1 MMLRFPRPPFSLKMQ
16 LTVVFGALV
25 VLASIGIT
33 WGLSEMLRERVR
45 ADAGRSLALIASNA
59 AQLFSAGLQ
68 KNAEVADTLVR
79 REALWADGL
88 DSTTVKQTVEML
100 DATLSNA
107 AWVGVADISGQVRSS
122 TRGMLLGAS
131 VLERPWFKEASK
143 GLFVGDLHA
152 AKLLASLL
160 PAAASGE
167 PLRFVDY
174 AAPIQRDGHT
184 IGVLGVHVNWDW
196 AAEVIGTVL
205 PAEARARGIE
215 VFIFDRQGDVI
226 YSPDGKSQQLAKAG
240 VRMPALA
247 PTPSVLKW
255 HDGDAFLT
263 ASAQLP
269 SHHKVSDLGWTVVA
283 REPAA
288 VAFAAVS
295 QTTRSALVIGVLI
308 AMVAALLAGIAAHRF
323 GTDVNRMVRAVRD
336 VESGMTDVSIPQV
349 ASSAEMRTLSQAI
362 AGMTHRLMTAREALE
377 QQVRERTLEL
387 QVANAELGRQ
397 AQTDALTGLLNRR
410 VFDPMLERALA
421 DARRTRR
428 ALSVLMVDAD
438 HFKRINDVHGH
449 PVGDAVLRMLADTL
463 RERLRASDVIAR
475 FGGEE
480 FGVLLPE
487 TGAEAALTTAQAL
500 VDAIA
505 ARSDPVWGTVTVSI
519 GVATCNDGHTPG
531 AELIR
536 QADVALYRAKAEGR
550 NRVCAHQRGSGDS
563 AAPADRS
570 PDAQATAVRTS
581 LQP

>member
-1 MMLRFPRPPFSLKMQ
+1 MMLRFLRPPFSLKMQ

-25 VLASIGIT
+25 VLASVAIT

-45 ADAGRSLALIASNA
+45 ADAGRSLAFIASNA

-68 KNAEVADTLVR
+68 KNADVVDTLVR
-79 REALWADGL
+79 RDALWADGL
-88 DSTTVKQTVEML
+88 DSRSVKQTIEML

-107 AWVGVADISGQVRSS
+107 AWVGVADTSGQVRSA
-122 TRGMLLGAS
+122 TGDMLLGVS
-131 VLERPWFKEASK
+131 VLERPWFKEARN
-143 GLFVGDLHA
+143 GLFVGDLHV
-152 AKLLASLL
+152 AKLLSSLL

-174 AAPIQRDGHT
+174 AAPIQRDGKT

-205 PAEARARGIE
+205 PAEARDRGIE

-226 YSPDGKSQQLAKAG
+226 YSPDGKSQQLAKDG

-247 PTPSVLKW
+247 STPAVLQW
-255 HDGDAFLT
+255 HDGAAFLT
-263 ASAQLP
+263 ASARLP
-269 SHHKVSDLGWTVVA
+269 AHSRVSDLGWTVVA

-288 VAFAAVS
+288 AAFAAIS
-295 QTTRSALVIGVLI
+295 QTTRSALLVGVLI

-323 GTDVNRMVRAVRD
+323 GTDVNRMARAVRD
-336 VESGMTDVSIPQV
+336 VEAGATDVSIPQV

-362 AGMTHRLMTAREALE
+362 AGMTHRLLTAREALE

-397 AQTDALTGLLNRR
+397 AHTDALTGLLNRR
-410 VFDPMLERALA
+410 VFDPMLERTLA
-421 DARRTRR
+421 DARRSRR

-449 PVGDAVLRMLADTL
+449 PVGDEVLRMLADTL
-463 RERLRASDVIAR
+463 RERLRAGDVIAR

-487 TGAEAALTTAQAL
+487 TGADAAFSTAQSL

-505 ARSDPVWGTVTVSI
+505 ARTNPDWGTVTVSI
-519 GVATCNDGHTPG
+519 GVASCNDGHTPG
-531 AELIR
+531 ANLIR
-536 QADVALYRAKAEGR
+536 QADAALYRAKAEGR
-550 NRVCAHQRGSGDS
+550 NRVCAHQRGSSG
-563 AAPADRS
+563 
-570 PDAQATAVRTS
+570 TA
-581 LQP
+581 

>member
-25 VLASIGIT
+25 VLASVAIT

-45 ADAGRSLALIASNA
+45 ADAGRSLAFIASNA

-68 KNAEVADTLVR
+68 KNADVVDTLVR
-79 REALWADGL
+79 RDALWADGL
-88 DSTTVKQTVEML
+88 DSRSVKQTIEML

-107 AWVGVADISGQVRSS
+107 AWVGVADASGQVRSA
-122 TRGMLLGAS
+122 TGDMLLGVG
-131 VLERPWFKEASK
+131 VLERPWFKEARN
-143 GLFVGDLHA
+143 GLFVGDLHV
-152 AKLLASLL
+152 AKLLSSLL

-174 AAPIQRDGHT
+174 AAPIQRDGKT

-205 PAEARARGIE
+205 PAEARDRGIE

-226 YSPDGKSQQLAKAG
+226 YSPDGKSQQLARDG

-247 PTPSVLKW
+247 STPAVLQW
-255 HDGDAFLT
+255 HDGAAFLT
-263 ASAQLP
+263 ASARLP
-269 SHHKVSDLGWTVVA
+269 AHSRVSDLGWTVVA

-288 VAFAAVS
+288 AAFAAIS
-295 QTTRSALVIGVLI
+295 QTTRSALLVGVLI

-323 GTDVNRMVRAVRD
+323 GTDVNRMARAVRD
-336 VESGMTDVSIPQV
+336 VEAGATDVSIPQV

-362 AGMTHRLMTAREALE
+362 AGMTHRLLTAREALE

-397 AQTDALTGLLNRR
+397 AHTDALTGLLNRR
-410 VFDPMLERALA
+410 VFDPMLERTLA
-421 DARRTRR
+421 DARRSRR

-449 PVGDAVLRMLADTL
+449 PVGDEVLRMLADTL
-463 RERLRASDVIAR
+463 RERLRAGDVIAR

-487 TGAEAALTTAQAL
+487 TGADAAFSTAQSL

-505 ARSDPVWGTVTVSI
+505 ARTNAVWGTVTVSI
-519 GVATCNDGHTPG
+519 GVASCNDGHTPS
-531 AELIR
+531 ADLIR
-536 QADVALYRAKAEGR
+536 QADAALYRAKAEGR
-550 NRVCAHQRGSGDS
+550 NRVCAHQRGSSG
-563 AAPADRS
+563 AA
-570 PDAQATAVRTS
+570 
-581 LQP
+581 